1 MKITKTSILTGV
13 IHTREIPIT
22 EEQYEN
28 YLDGDS
34 IHIAAPHL
42 IDEDKDF
49 IRTGITIEEME
60 TTFS

>member
-1 MKITKTSILTGV
+1 MEITKTSILTG
-13 IHTREIPIT
+13 ITHTREIPIT
-22 EEQYEN
+22 KEEYKN

-60 TTFS
+60 TTFE

>member
-1 MKITKTSILTGV
+1 MKITKASILTGV

-22 EEQYEN
+22 EEQYES
-28 YLDGDS
+28 YLNGDS
-34 IHIAAPHL
+34 IHIAASHL

>member
-1 MKITKTSILTGV
+1 MEITKTSILTGV
-13 IHTREIPIT
+13 THTREIPIT
-22 EEQYEN
+22 EEKYEN
-28 YLDGDS
+28 YLAGDS
-34 IHIAAPHL
+34 IHIAAPQL

>member
-1 MKITKTSILTGV
+1 MEITKTSILTGV
-13 IHTREIPIT
+13 THTREIPIT

-28 YLDGDS
+28 YLAGDS

>member
-1 MKITKTSILTGV
+1 MKITKASILTGV